1 MFYAIIIKMTQ
12 NNIIDTA
19 ITETAEFL
27 THPNDYRAILIL
39 IFSIVLAYWLSHF
52 LAKAIIF
59 LAQKVS
65 VRTDT
70 ETREDRFVLYRQ
82 VETYLSV
89 AVAAVR
95 VAVVAVVAYVTWR
108 ILTPEGSTSLGGS
121 GAAAIG
127 ASAFFIVIAGA
138 TIGILLRDITSGA
151 TMIIEKWFTIGDFIK
166 VEPFIDMQGVVERM
180 TLRSTKLRS
189 LSGEVIWIHNQQIQ
203 AVHVTPNGVR
213 TIAVDIFVR
222 DIESAEMAIQR
233 IVKAMPTGATML
245 ARPLKMTKAEQWG
258 EGVWRITV
266 IGETTPGREWLM
278 DQYFVAAIKQ
288 IDEGVK
294 KAEKLLALEPIARYA
309 DPVADKRFKRA
320 VRVAQ
325 NK

>member
-1 MFYAIIIKMTQ
+1 MSPNSTIQTLTDEIGKFVTQ
-12 NNIIDTA
+12 
-19 ITETAEFL
+19 
-27 THPNDYRAILIL
+27 PNEYRAVLIL
-39 IFSIVLAYWLSHF
+39 IFSIIFAYWLSRF
-52 LAKAIIF
+52 LAKGIIF

-65 VRTDT
+65 VRSDA
-70 ETREDRFVLYRQ
+70 ETREDRFILYRQ

-89 AVAAVR
+89 AVAAIR
-95 VAVVAVVAYVTWR
+95 VIVVAVVAYVAWR
-108 ILTPEGSTSLGGS
+108 ILTPEGSANLGGS

-127 ASAFFIVIAGA
+127 ASAIFIVVAGA
-138 TIGILLRDITSGA
+138 TVGLLLRDITAGA

-166 VEPFIDMQGVVERM
+166 VEPFLDMQGVVERM

-203 AVHVTPNGVR
+203 AVHVTPRGVR
-213 TIAVDIFVR
+213 TIAVDIFVTTV
-222 DIESAEMAIQR
+222 EAGEKAIQQ
-233 IVKAMPTGATML
+233 VASAMPTGATML
-245 ARPLKMTKAEQWG
+245 ARPLKMTKPEQWG

-278 DQYFVAAIKQ
+278 EQYFVNAIKK
-288 IDEGVK
+288 IDDDAK
-294 KAEKLLALEPIARYA
+294 KADKLLALEPIARYA

-325 NK
+325 SK